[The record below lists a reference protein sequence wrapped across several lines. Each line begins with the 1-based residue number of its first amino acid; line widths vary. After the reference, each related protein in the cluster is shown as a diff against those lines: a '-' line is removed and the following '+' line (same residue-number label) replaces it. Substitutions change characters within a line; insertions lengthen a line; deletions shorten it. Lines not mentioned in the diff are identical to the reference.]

1 MNRNLNYNALVQVC
15 QQLSD
20 LVKEVFLEE
29 LGVGLTPSDA
39 AAALQV
45 PLAIAVQHL
54 RTAESAGVLCRDE
67 GPEGIKW
74 YRNFFADAAASV
86 TA

>member
-1 MNRNLNYNALVQVC
+1 MQVC

-20 LVKEVFLEE
+20 LVKEVLLEE
-29 LGVGLTPSDA
+29 LGAGLTPSDA

-54 RTAESAGVLCRDE
+54 RTAEAAGVLCRDE

-74 YRNFFADAAASV
+74 YRNFFADAAVSV